1 MNKITRID
9 RQVLA
14 VLKVDIKAALETI
27 RTKYGLNELDIESVT
42 FNELSFTM
50 KCIGK
55 VAGEDTKN
63 WDQYEARF
71 FAQYHGL
78 PEDILNREFT
88 SCNKLFRIIRIE
100 PRNPKYPI
108 IAICKQDEKL
118 YKFPVEMIKPVLGK

>member
-1 MNKITRID
+1 MNKITRFD

-14 VLKVDIKAALETI
+14 VLKVDMKTSLESI
-27 RTKYGLNELDIESVT
+27 REKFGLKELDIESIT

-50 KCIGK
+50 KCTGK
-55 VAGEDTKN
+55 IAGDETEN
-63 WDQYEARF
+63 WDQYEAKF

-88 SCNKLFRIIRIE
+88 SGNKSFRILRIE

-118 YKFPVEMIKPVLGK
+118 YKFAVEVVKPLFC